1 MSLDDAGPPREEMLT
16 LHSSS
21 RGRGPEVVLVHGF
34 TQSSASWGRIA
45 DDLAAHFEVVTVD
58 LPGHGR
64 SPVPAPGSDMAEAAG
79 ALGRAGGKA
88 AYVGY
93 SLGGRCCL
101 HLALQEPDLV
111 ERLVVVGAHPGI
123 SGETERRLRR
133 EADESLAVEL
143 ERGGDAAVP
152 AFIDTWLEGALF
164 AHLTREQAD
173 RPSRLG
179 NSAEGLAASLRT
191 VGTGTQAP
199 TWDRLGDLEMPV
211 LVVVGARDARFR
223 PLAEQTAQ
231 AIGPNAQLA
240 VVAGA
245 GHAVCFEHPAAF
257 VALLREFLRAGA

>member
-1 MSLDDAGPPREEMLT
+1 MSFDDAGPPREQTLT
-16 LHSSS
+16 LHSSR

-101 HLALQEPDLV
+101 HLALQQPDLV

-123 SGETERRLRR
+123 SEETERRLRR
-133 EADESLAVEL
+133 EADESLAAAL
-143 ERGGDAAVP
+143 ERGGDAVVP

-164 AHLTREQAD
+164 AHLTRT
-173 RPSRLG
+173 RPT
-179 NSAEGLAASLRT
+179 GLRGSST
-191 VGTGTQAP
+191 
-199 TWDRLGDLEMPV
+199 
-211 LVVVGARDARFR
+211 R
-223 PLAEQTAQ
+223 PKDW
-231 AIGPNAQLA
+231 P
-240 VVAGA
+240 
-245 GHAVCFEHPAAF
+245 P
-257 VALLREFLRAGA
+257 R